1 MAADH
6 SDKDVQMSPN
16 VVPGRR
22 TERRLSD
29 EEQRA
34 IAEAI
39 AAGKVTKVAE
49 HPDAARD
56 PLRPLPRRQR
66 GPTLGR
72 VRRVA

>member
-1 MAADH
+1 
-6 SDKDVQMSPN
+6 MSPN

-22 TERRLSD
+22 RGRRLSD

-49 HPDAARD
+49 HPDAASD
-56 PLRPLPRRQR
+56 QLRPLPRRQQ